1 MSKTYKKSDFDKIK
15 KLKKIKKDRKNK
27 NVVKYSEV
35 LEDVKWNTT
44 KIY

>member
-35 LEDVKWNTT
+35 LEDVK
-44 KIY
+44 

>member
-1 MSKTYKKSDFDKIK
+1 MGKTYKKSEFDKIK

-35 LEDVKWNTT
+35 LEDVK
-44 KIY
+44 

>member
-1 MSKTYKKSDFDKIK
+1 MGKTYKKSEFDKIK

-35 LEDVKWNTT
+35 LEDLTEVRK
-44 KIY
+44 

>member
-1 MSKTYKKSDFDKIK
+1 MRRLKMGKTYKKSEFDKIK

-35 LEDVKWNTT
+35 LEDVK
-44 KIY
+44 